1 LRRCIKDGLP
11 DTPRSRRDAEVAVG
25 PDGQPIGIRPAKRDH
40 KRKAPARY
48 EEAPASP
55 PRRSSDKRQ
64 KR

>member
-1 LRRCIKDGLP
+1 MP
-11 DTPRSRRDAEVAVG
+11 DTPRGKGAGGAAEVQLG

-40 KRKAPARY
+40 KRKMPARY

-55 PRRSSDKRQ
+55 PRRSTEKRQ